1 MKPNKAER
9 KYQGAL
15 IAIEG
20 LNGSGKSTQV
30 RLLYEWL
37 SGMKCRVFY
46 SEWNTSEIVNEVYR
60 RGKKSKMLTPTTF
73 SLINATDFAD
83 RYDRQILPMLKGGFI
98 VLCDRYIYTPY
109 AVDRVR
115 GCDDAWLHGLYQFA
129 IPADLVFYLDLP
141 IHLTMERLHDARIE
155 PSFFDAGMDLKLSQD
170 LFESSRL
177 FQGRLL
183 NEYLAM
189 ENEYGFH
196 LIDATLKISEQQQLI
211 RQKIQKVIDLKKF
224 KEERI

>member
-1 MKPNKAER
+1 MKSNNGQR
-9 KYQGAL
+9 KYPGAL

-46 SEWNTSEIVNEVYR
+46 SEWNTIEIVNEVFR

-115 GCDDAWLHGLYQFA
+115 GCEAAWLHGLYQFA
-129 IPADLVFYLDLP
+129 VPADLVFYLDLP
-141 IHLTMERLHDARIE
+141 IHLTMERLHDARVE
-155 PSFFDAGMDLKLSQD
+155 PSYFDAGMDLKLSQD
-170 LFESSRL
+170 LFESARL

-183 NEYLAM
+183 NEYLLMAK
-189 ENEYGFH
+189 EYGFH
-196 LIDATLKISEQQQLI
+196 LIDATLLISEQQRLI
-211 RQKIQKVIDLKKF
+211 RRKIQKVIDLKKF
-224 KEERI
+224 KEGRP